1 MNKTG
6 NKEAGMY
13 PPRLHW
19 HAHRILRVVAMLP
32 LKLPGGG
39 LWSCQGAS
47 VPVLFRAQKEPVSSD
62 RTGIVIPFLSSENTG
77 SCRFYDFR
85 SGSDCRMDDKSDS
98 LKSQQQF
105 LMEAVSLNDS
115 PQSGEQFQTSSGKKN
130 MDCREAEECNVYV
143 NVCSPHTY
151 SAFTEIIIKLALS
164 VIFR

>member
-47 VPVLFRAQKEPVSSD
+47 VPDLFRAQKEPVSSD

-105 LMEAVSLNDS
+105 LMKAEDSNVHKCMQPAYLFVVRRNYNKTVVVRHLQVKATLQKKKESAEA
-115 PQSGEQFQTSSGKKN
+115 GKGTVAK
-130 MDCREAEECNVYV
+130 E
-143 NVCSPHTY
+143 
-151 SAFTEIIIKLALS
+151 
-164 VIFR
+164 